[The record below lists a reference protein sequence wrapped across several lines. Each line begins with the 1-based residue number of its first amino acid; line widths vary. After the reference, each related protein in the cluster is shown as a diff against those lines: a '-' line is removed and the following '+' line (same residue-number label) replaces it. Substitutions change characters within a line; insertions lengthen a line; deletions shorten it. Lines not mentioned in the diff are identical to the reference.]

1 MTNILQSL
9 NNLTE
14 FSYGKY
20 ERPRRVSY
28 GSEVITFDKTKN
40 VYCHDLSFLLTDG
53 CITCPDFLL
62 HLQRNK
68 NSIDGISR
76 KGSRMALK
84 HLSYRAEHIIDK
96 AKSFGASLVG
106 ITHAVS
112 LRNSP
117 SDEVYGHSGEFNGTL
132 SILVMALAH
141 EAASPE
147 LDWWDNTGGG
157 TPGNRMLISISRNLV
172 QWLME
177 HEIQARDV
185 PYHVEKGGIFL
196 KEAAVLSGIGIVG
209 RNNLLV
215 TPEYGP
221 RVRLRAVFIDMDLES
236 TGLLDF
242 NPCESCS
249 MPCRKVCPRN
259 AFISGFYSS
268 SLCYQQMTDD
278 EANAVI
284 CEKSEYHESSRMCL
298 KYCRSCELAC
308 PVGVSSYG

>member
-1 MTNILQSL
+1 
-9 NNLTE
+9 
-14 FSYGKY
+14 
-20 ERPRRVSY
+20 
-28 GSEVITFDKTKN
+28 
-40 VYCHDLSFLLTDG
+40 
-53 CITCPDFLL
+53 
-62 HLQRNK
+62 
-68 NSIDGISR
+68 
-76 KGSRMALK
+76 MALK
-84 HLSYRAEHIIDK
+84 HLSDRAEHIIDK

-112 LRNSP
+112 LRNLPAHES
-117 SDEVYGHSGEFNGTL
+117 YGDTVGFKGAL
-132 SILVMALAH
+132 SILVMALNH

-157 TPGNRMLISISRNLV
+157 TPGNRMLMTISRNLV
-172 QWLME
+172 HWLSE
-177 HEIQARDV
+177 HEIYARDV

-215 TPEYGP
+215 TPEYGS

-242 NPCESCS
+242 NPCESCN
-249 MPCRKVCPRN
+249 MPCRKVCPRH

-278 EANAVI
+278 ETNAAI
-284 CEKSEYHESSRMCL
+284 CEESKCHESPRMCV